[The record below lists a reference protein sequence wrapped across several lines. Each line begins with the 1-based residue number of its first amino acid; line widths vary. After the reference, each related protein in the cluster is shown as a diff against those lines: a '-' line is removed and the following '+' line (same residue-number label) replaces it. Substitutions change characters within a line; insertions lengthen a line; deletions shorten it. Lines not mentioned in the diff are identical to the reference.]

1 MEQNL
6 DKIDAEE
13 IKRLGDPTKG
23 NEVKKL
29 SRPYLVSAGLDD
41 GIKYIFTMSPY
52 MSQLLSTSEF
62 IQTDI
67 TYNVTT
73 EFTYL
78 FNTVTFD
85 YHLMEWEVV
94 ASSHQNGSAHALAF
108 IKIFKKCK
116 MDHPSFQPIK
126 SLLGIVTDWSYA
138 EINGLKR
145 SVGEDAAIQL
155 LKGCKVHCL
164 ALCLR
169 QSCS

>member
-1 MEQNL
+1 MKHNL

-13 IKRLGDPTKG
+13 IKCLGDPIKG

-29 SRPYLVSAGLDD
+29 SRPYLVSAKLDD

-78 FNTVTFD
+78 FNAVAFD
-85 YHLMEWEVV
+85 YQLMEWEVV
-94 ASSHQNGSAHALAF
+94 ARVHLSHQNGSAHALAF
-108 IKIFKKCK
+108 TKIFKNVKWIIPVSNQMK
-116 MDHPSFQPIK
+116 AF
-126 SLLGIVTDWSYA
+126 W
-138 EINGLKR
+138 E
-145 SVGEDAAIQL
+145 
-155 LKGCKVHCL
+155 
-164 ALCLR
+164 
-169 QSCS
+169 